1 MRAVFSSTALKTSE
15 DSFETHLKILYA
27 DREKRQETLQG
38 EENLPNFHVDFV
50 ELFEGI
56 EQELEQDEPD
66 SSPELDNFFV
76 AQKSTNS
83 VKNI

>member
-1 MRAVFSSTALKTSE
+1 MRAVFSGTARKTSE

-38 EENLPNFHVDFV
+38 EENLPNFQVDFV

>member
-1 MRAVFSSTALKTSE
+1 M
-15 DSFETHLKILYA
+15 YA
-27 DREKRQETLQG
+27 DREKRQETLQD

-83 VKNI
+83 VKNT

>member
-1 MRAVFSSTALKTSE
+1 M
-15 DSFETHLKILYA
+15 YA
-27 DREKRQETLQG
+27 DREKQQETLQG
-38 EENLPNFHVDFV
+38 EENFPNLHVDFV
-50 ELFEGI
+50 ELFAGI

>member
-1 MRAVFSSTALKTSE
+1 M
-15 DSFETHLKILYA
+15 YA
-27 DREKRQETLQG
+27 DREKRQETLRG
-38 EENLPNFHVDFV
+38 EENLPNFQVDFV
-50 ELFEGI
+50 ELFEGV